1 MAEAAE
7 KDDFEF
13 EVENDENEEVVE
25 SKDKTAKPDV
35 DIEVE
40 DDTPEED
47 RGRQPMPKELVDELE
62 ADELDEYSDKVK
74 TRLKQMKKVWHDE
87 RREKERAYREQQEAV
102 ALAQKLVEENK
113 KLKQTLT
120 VGEQDLLAQ
129 YQQSAELQ
137 MAAAERMYRDAYE
150 SGDTDRV
157 VEAQRKLNEAAYLK
171 QQIANY
177 RPAYA
182 LQQGNNE
189 VHVPQ
194 QNVAQKPVLDA
205 KTKAWQE
212 RNTWWGTDSEMTAT
226 ALGLHQKLE
235 REKGAGFIGTDEYWQ
250 SIDSTMKRR
259 YPEYFGNETED
270 GGGKPVS
277 NSDRKP
283 ANVVA
288 PASRSRSAKKIVL
301 KQSQLAIA
309 KKLGLT
315 PEQYAREYAK
325 TLQQ

>member
-1 MAEAAE
+1 MAEATE

-25 SKDKTAKPDV
+25 SKGKTAKTDV
-35 DIEVE
+35 DLEVV

-47 RGRQPMPKELVDELE
+47 RGRHPLPKELVDELE

-113 KLKQTLT
+113 KLKANLSSGEKTLLDT
-120 VGEQDLLAQ
+120 
-129 YQQSAELQ
+129 YKQSAELEI
-137 MAAAERMYRDAYE
+137 AAAERLYRDAYE

-157 VEAQRKLNEAAYLK
+157 VEAQRKLNEATYRM
-171 QQIANY
+171 QQINNY
-177 RPAYA
+177 RPEYA
-182 LQQGNNE
+182 LQESNNE
-189 VHVPQ
+189 VNVPQ

-235 REKGAGFIGTDEYWQ
+235 RERGAGFIGTDEYWQ
-250 SIDSTMKRR
+250 TIDKTMERR
-259 YPEYFGNETED
+259 YPEYFGEETDD

-277 NSDRKP
+277 NSDKKP
-283 ANVVA
+283 ATVVA

-301 KQSQLAIA
+301 KQSQLSIA

>member
-1 MAEAAE
+1 MAEAE
-7 KDDFEF
+7 RNSFEI
-13 EVENDENEEVVE
+13 EIEDNETKQVIE
-25 SKDKTAKPDV
+25 SKGKKPEDD
-35 DIEVE
+35 DIEVV

-47 RGRQPMPKELVDELE
+47 RGRQPLPQELVDEIE
-62 ADELDEYSDKVK
+62 NDELDEYSDKVK

-87 RREKERAYREQQEAV
+87 RREKERAYREQQEAI
-102 ALAQKLVEENK
+102 ALAQKLVNENK
-113 KLKQTLT
+113 RLKQTLS
-120 VGEQDLLAQ
+120 VGEQDLLSQ
-129 YQQSAELQ
+129 YQQSAALQ

-157 VEAQRKLNEAAYLK
+157 VEAQKKMNEAAYLQ

-177 RPAYA
+177 RPAHA
-182 LQQGNNE
+182 LQAGNNE
-189 VHVPQ
+189 VNVPQ
-194 QNVAQKPVLDA
+194 QAAQRPVLDA

-235 REKGAGFIGTDEYWQ
+235 RERGAGFIGTDEYWQ
-250 SIDSTMKRR
+250 AIDKTMERR
-259 YPEYFGNETED
+259 YPEYFGSETDD

>member
-7 KDDFEF
+7 KDDFEI
-13 EVENDENEEVVE
+13 EIEENETKQVIE
-25 SKDKTAKPDV
+25 SKGKKPEDD
-35 DIEVE
+35 DIEVV
-40 DDTPEED
+40 DDTPEQD
-47 RGRQPMPKELVDELE
+47 RGRQPMPQELVDELE
-62 ADELDEYSDKVK
+62 NDELDEYSDKVK

-87 RREKERAYREQQEAV
+87 RREKERAYREQQEAI
-102 ALAQKLVEENK
+102 ALAQKVVEENK
-113 KLKQTLT
+113 KLKQTLS
-120 VGEQDLLAQ
+120 VGERDLLAQ

-177 RPAYA
+177 RPAHT
-182 LQQGNNE
+182 LQEDRNE
-189 VHVPQ
+189 VNVPQ
-194 QNVAQKPVLDA
+194 QNVQRPVLDA

-235 REKGAGFIGTDEYWQ
+235 RERGAGFIGTDEYWQ

-270 GGGKPVS
+270 GGGKPVN

-283 ANVVA
+283 ATVVA

>member
-1 MAEAAE
+1 MAEALA
-7 KDDFEF
+7 KDDFEI
-13 EVENDENEEVVE
+13 EIEDNETEQVID
-25 SKDKTAKPDV
+25 SKGKKPEED
-35 DIEVE
+35 DIEIV
-40 DDTPEED
+40 DDTPEQD
-47 RGRQPMPKELVDELE
+47 RGRQPMPQELVDELE
-62 ADELDEYSDKVK
+62 NDELDEYSDKVK

-113 KLKQTLT
+113 KLKANLSDGEKTLL
-120 VGEQDLLAQ
+120 DQ
-129 YQQSAELQ
+129 YKQSAELQ

-157 VEAQRKLNEAAYLK
+157 VEAQKKMNEAAYLQ
-171 QQIANY
+171 QQIASY
-177 RPAYA
+177 RPAHA
-182 LQQGNNE
+182 LQAGNNE
-189 VHVPQ
+189 VNVPQ
-194 QNVAQKPVLDA
+194 QAAQRPVLDA

-235 REKGAGFIGTDEYWQ
+235 RERGAGFIGTDEYWQ
-250 SIDSTMKRR
+250 TIDKTMERR
-259 YPEYFGNETED
+259 YPEYFGEETED

-288 PASRSRSAKKIVL
+288 PASRSRSAKKIRL

-315 PEQYAREYAK
+315 PEQYALEYAK

>member
-7 KDDFEF
+7 KDDFEI
-13 EVENDENEEVVE
+13 EIEENETKQVIE
-25 SKDKTAKPDV
+25 SKDKKSEDD
-35 DIEVE
+35 DIEIV
-40 DDTPEED
+40 DDTPEQD

-62 ADELDEYSDKVK
+62 NDELDEYSDKVK

-87 RREKERAYREQQEAV
+87 RREKERAFREQQEAV
-102 ALAQKLVEENK
+102 TLAQKLVEENK
-113 KLKQTLT
+113 KLKQTLS
-120 VGEQDLLAQ
+120 VGEQDLLQQ
-129 YQQSAELQ
+129 YKQSAELQ

-157 VEAQRKLNEAAYLK
+157 VEAQRKLNEAAYLQ
-171 QQIANY
+171 QQINNY
-177 RPAYA
+177 RPAHT
-182 LQQGNNE
+182 LQSGNNE
-189 VHVPQ
+189 VNVPQ
-194 QNVAQKPVLDA
+194 QATKKPVLDA

-212 RNTWWGTDSEMTAT
+212 RNSWWGTDSEMTAT

-235 REKGAGFIGTDEYWQ
+235 RERGAGFIGTDEYWQ
-250 SIDSTMKRR
+250 AIDKTMQRR
-259 YPEYFGNETED
+259 YPEYFGEYETDD

-283 ANVVA
+283 ATVVA
-288 PASRSRSAKKIVL
+288 PASRSRSAKKIRL

-315 PEQYAREYAK
+315 PEQYALEYAK

>member
-1 MAEAAE
+1 MAEALA
-7 KDDFEF
+7 KDDFEIEIEDNETT
-13 EVENDENEEVVE
+13 EVIE
-25 SKDKTAKPDV
+25 SKGKKPEED
-35 DIEVE
+35 DIEIV
-40 DDTPEED
+40 DDTPEQD

-62 ADELDEYSDKVK
+62 NDELDEYSDKVK

-113 KLKQTLT
+113 RLKSNLSDGEKTLL
-120 VGEQDLLAQ
+120 DQ
-129 YQQSAELQ
+129 YKQSAELQ

-157 VEAQRKLNEAAYLK
+157 VEAQKKMNEAAYLQ
-171 QQIANY
+171 QQIASY
-177 RPAYA
+177 RPAHA
-182 LQQGNNE
+182 LQAGNNE
-189 VHVPQ
+189 VNVPQ
-194 QNVAQKPVLDA
+194 QAAQRPVLDA

-235 REKGAGFIGTDEYWQ
+235 RERGANFIGTDEYWQ
-250 SIDSTMKRR
+250 TIDKTMERR
-259 YPEYFGNETED
+259 YPEYFGEETDD

-288 PASRSRSAKKIVL
+288 PASRSRSAKKIRL

-309 KKLGLT
+309 KRLGLT
-315 PEQYAREYAK
+315 PEQYALEYAK

>member
-1 MAEAAE
+1 MAEALA
-7 KDDFEF
+7 KDDFEI
-13 EVENDENEEVVE
+13 EIEDNETEQVIE
-25 SKDKTAKPDV
+25 SKGKKPADD
-35 DIEVE
+35 DIEIV
-40 DDTPEED
+40 DDTPEQD

-62 ADELDEYSDKVK
+62 NDELDEYSDKVK

-113 KLKQTLT
+113 KLKSNLSDGEKTLL
-120 VGEQDLLAQ
+120 DQ
-129 YQQSAELQ
+129 YKQSAELQ

-157 VEAQRKLNEAAYLK
+157 VEAQKKMNEAAYLQ

-177 RPAYA
+177 RSAHA
-182 LQQGNNE
+182 LQKSDNE
-189 VHVPQ
+189 VNVPQ
-194 QNVAQKPVLDA
+194 QAAQRPVLDA

-235 REKGAGFIGTDEYWQ
+235 RERGAGFIGTDEYWQ
-250 SIDSTMKRR
+250 AIDKTMERR
-259 YPEYFGNETED
+259 YPEYFGEETED

-277 NSDRKP
+277 NSDRRP
-283 ANVVA
+283 ATVVA
-288 PASRSRSAKKIVL
+288 PASRSRSAKKVKL
-301 KQSQLAIA
+301 NQSQYSIA
-309 KKLGLT
+309 KKLGIT
-315 PEQYAREYAK
+315 PEQYAQEFVK
-325 TLQQ
+325 LSKQ

>member
-7 KDDFEF
+7 KDDFEI
-13 EVENDENEEVVE
+13 EIEENETKQVIE
-25 SKDKTAKPDV
+25 SKGKKPEDD
-35 DIEVE
+35 DIEVV
-40 DDTPEED
+40 DDTPEQD
-47 RGRQPMPKELVDELE
+47 RGRQPMPQELVDELE
-62 ADELDEYSDKVK
+62 NDELDEYSDKVK

-87 RREKERAYREQQEAV
+87 RREKERAYREQQEAI
-102 ALAQKLVEENK
+102 ALAQKVVEENK

-120 VGEQDLLAQ
+120 VGERDLLAQ

-182 LQQGNNE
+182 LQEGNNE
-189 VHVPQ
+189 VNVPQ
-194 QNVAQKPVLDA
+194 QNVQRPVLDA

-235 REKGAGFIGTDEYWQ
+235 RERGAGFIGTDEYWQ

-270 GGGKPVS
+270 GGGKPVN

-283 ANVVA
+283 ATVVA

>member
-7 KDDFEF
+7 KDDFEI
-13 EVENDENEEVVE
+13 EIEENETKQVIE
-25 SKDKTAKPDV
+25 SKGKKPEDD
-35 DIEVE
+35 DIEIV
-40 DDTPEED
+40 DDTPKQD

-62 ADELDEYSDKVK
+62 NDELDEYSGKVK

-87 RREKERAYREQQEAV
+87 RREKERAFREQQEAV
-102 ALAQKLVEENK
+102 TLAQKLVEENK
-113 KLKQTLT
+113 RLKSNLSDGEKTLLDT
-120 VGEQDLLAQ
+120 
-129 YQQSAELQ
+129 YKQSAELQ

-157 VEAQRKLNEAAYLK
+157 VEAQKKMNEAAYLQ
-171 QQIANY
+171 QQIASY
-177 RPAYA
+177 RPSHT
-182 LQQGNNE
+182 LQSGDNE
-189 VHVPQ
+189 VNVPQ
-194 QNVAQKPVLDA
+194 QAAKRPVLDA
-205 KTKAWQE
+205 KTRAWQE
-212 RNTWWGTDSEMTAT
+212 RNSWWGTDSEMTAT

-235 REKGAGFIGTDEYWQ
+235 RERGAGFIGTDDYWQ
-250 SIDSTMKRR
+250 SIDTTMQRR
-259 YPEYFGNETED
+259 YPEYFGDETDD

-283 ANVVA
+283 ATVVA

>member
-7 KDDFEF
+7 KDDFEI
-13 EVENDENEEVVE
+13 EIEENETKQVIE
-25 SKDKTAKPDV
+25 SKGKKPEDD
-35 DIEVE
+35 DIEIV
-40 DDTPEED
+40 DDTPEQD

-62 ADELDEYSDKVK
+62 NDEMDEYSDKVK

-87 RREKERAYREQQEAV
+87 RREKERAFREQQEAV

-113 KLKQTLT
+113 RLKSSLSDGEKTLL
-120 VGEQDLLAQ
+120 DQ
-129 YQQSAELQ
+129 YKQSAELQ

-157 VEAQRKLNEAAYLK
+157 VEAQKKMNEAAYLQ

-177 RPAYA
+177 RPAHA
-182 LQQGNNE
+182 LQSGNNE
-189 VHVPQ
+189 VNVPQ
-194 QNVAQKPVLDA
+194 QAAQRPVLDA

-212 RNTWWGTDSEMTAT
+212 RNSWWGTDSEMTAT

-235 REKGAGFIGTDEYWQ
+235 RERGAGFIGTDEYWQ
-250 SIDSTMKRR
+250 SIDATMQRR
-259 YPEYFGNETED
+259 YPEYFGDETED

-277 NSDRKP
+277 NSDKKP
-283 ANVVA
+283 ATVVA

>member
-7 KDDFEF
+7 KDDFEI
-13 EVENDENEEVVE
+13 EIEENETKQVIE
-25 SKDKTAKPDV
+25 SKGKKPEDD
-35 DIEVE
+35 DIEII
-40 DDTPEED
+40 DDTPEQD

-62 ADELDEYSDKVK
+62 NDELDEYSDKVK

-87 RREKERAYREQQEAV
+87 RREKERAFREQQEAV

-113 KLKQTLT
+113 RLKSSLSDGEKTLL
-120 VGEQDLLAQ
+120 DQ
-129 YQQSAELQ
+129 YKQSAELQ

-157 VEAQRKLNEAAYLK
+157 VEAQKKMNEAAYLQ

-177 RPAYA
+177 RPAHT
-182 LQQGNNE
+182 LQSGDNE
-189 VHVPQ
+189 VNVPQ
-194 QNVAQKPVLDA
+194 QAAKRPVLDA
-205 KTKAWQE
+205 KTRAWQE

-235 REKGAGFIGTDEYWQ
+235 REHGAGFIGTDEYWQ
-250 SIDSTMKRR
+250 TIDKTMERR
-259 YPEYFGNETED
+259 YPEYFGDETDD

-283 ANVVA
+283 ATVVA
-288 PASRSRSAKKIVL
+288 PASRSRSAKKIRL

-315 PEQYAREYAK
+315 PEQYALEYAK

>member
-7 KDDFEF
+7 KDDFEI
-13 EVENDENEEVVE
+13 EIEENETKQVIE
-25 SKDKTAKPDV
+25 SKGKKPEDD
-35 DIEVE
+35 DIEIV
-40 DDTPEED
+40 DDTPKQD

-62 ADELDEYSDKVK
+62 NDEMDEYSDKVK

-87 RREKERAYREQQEAV
+87 RREKERAFREQQEAV
-102 ALAQKLVEENK
+102 TLAQKLVEENK
-113 KLKQTLT
+113 RLKSNLSDGEKTLLDT
-120 VGEQDLLAQ
+120 
-129 YQQSAELQ
+129 YKQSAELQ

-157 VEAQRKLNEAAYLK
+157 VEAQKKMNEAAYLQ
-171 QQIANY
+171 QQIASY
-177 RPAYA
+177 RPSHT
-182 LQQGNNE
+182 LQSGDNE
-189 VHVPQ
+189 VNVPQ
-194 QNVAQKPVLDA
+194 QAAKRPVLDA
-205 KTKAWQE
+205 KTRAWQE
-212 RNTWWGTDSEMTAT
+212 RNSWWGTDSEMTAT

-235 REKGAGFIGTDEYWQ
+235 RERGAGFIGTDDYWQ
-250 SIDSTMKRR
+250 SIDTTMQRR
-259 YPEYFGNETED
+259 YPEYFGDETDD

-283 ANVVA
+283 ATVVA

>member
-7 KDDFEF
+7 KDDFEI
-13 EVENDENEEVVE
+13 EIEENETKQVIE
-25 SKDKTAKPDV
+25 SKGKKPEDD
-35 DIEVE
+35 DIEIV
-40 DDTPEED
+40 DDTPEQD

-62 ADELDEYSDKVK
+62 NDEMDEYSDKVK

-87 RREKERAYREQQEAV
+87 RREKERAFREQQEAV

-113 KLKQTLT
+113 RLKSSLSDGEKTLL
-120 VGEQDLLAQ
+120 DQ
-129 YQQSAELQ
+129 YKQSAELQ

-157 VEAQRKLNEAAYLK
+157 VEAQKKMNEAAYLQ

-177 RPAYA
+177 RPAHA
-182 LQQGNNE
+182 LQSVNNE
-189 VHVPQ
+189 VNVPQ
-194 QNVAQKPVLDA
+194 QAAQKPVLDA

-212 RNTWWGTDSEMTAT
+212 RNSWWGTDSEMTAT

-235 REKGAGFIGTDEYWQ
+235 RERGAGFIGTDEYWQ
-250 SIDSTMKRR
+250 SIDATMQRR
-259 YPEYFGNETED
+259 YPEYFGDETDD

-277 NSDRKP
+277 NSDKKP
-283 ANVVA
+283 ATVVA